1 MVKYNENYFLC
12 NLVVLHSCYHSIST
26 LIINNHEETCYVT
39 EEIIQGWRSSNF
51 QKLYTM
57 ISSPIIG
64 SLVGITRSVDIYKFT
79 YQLIISALVL
89 TWWFSVHRCVI
100 VISHYVLLLYYRSIS
115 HAEKAMNIDTHFNLH
130 FRIVTIV
137 LGTNILNSETP
148 FKTKDFNYCLKKKNN
163 KNIQI
168 DKVRKIHNLKVFVL
182 NSNSIRSTL
191 FRNFLLS

>member
-1 MVKYNENYFLC
+1 MVKYSENSFLC
-12 NLVVLHSCYHSIST
+12 NLAVLHSCYHSTST
-26 LIINNHEETCYVT
+26 SITNKHEGMCYMT

-57 ISSPIIG
+57 ISSPITG
-64 SLVGITRSVDIYKFT
+64 SLVRITRSVDIYKFT

-100 VISHYVLLLYYRSIS
+100 VISHYILLLYYRSTS

-130 FRIVTIV
+130 FGIVTIM

-148 FKTKDFNYCLKKKNN
+148 FKTEGFNYCSKETTKTNRRSKKK
-163 KNIQI
+163 
-168 DKVRKIHNLKVFVL
+168 KIHNLKVVDL
-182 NSNSIRSTL
+182 NSNFIRSTL
-191 FRNFLLS
+191 FRNFLLSW